1 MKQLDPT
8 MFYRANRQFIVSKAA
23 ITDITTWFS
32 NRMIVNLNVS
42 VPERIIVSRTNV
54 QELKKWLTE

>member
-1 MKQLDPT
+1 
-8 MFYRANRQFIVSKAA
+8 V
-23 ITDITTWFS
+23 TDITTWFG
-32 NRMIVNLNVS
+32 NRVVVNLCVS